1 MAIRSTGIAA
11 AAVGLLLPIATWI
24 LLVLLMHLL
33 MLRRHLLLLLMHL
46 LWHRAAIFRR
56 TILGDA
62 HPPEVLDGRLT
73 SSPHLGSV
81 QRRSWSSP
89 LAREAGRGKD
99 KRKVNPTI
107 SSDLL
112 GEWAGLVRGLSLL
125 HAITSSV
132 FFD

>member
-99 KRKVNPTI
+99 KRKATQQSYLIFSVNGQVWCAVSLITCPY
-107 SSDLL
+107 
-112 GEWAGLVRGLSLL
+112 VLS
-125 HAITSSV
+125 I
-132 FFD
+132 F